1 MVCPSLTK
9 PTKQKIMDTTYRIK
23 LVLKGI
29 LFYATIIAVYFF
41 MAGVDSIYDEGHFFT
56 SVIVVAAL
64 VYACYKLLNKEEVN
78 MFTLSKY
85 FSMEEPAEEDD
96 EW

>member
-1 MVCPSLTK
+1 MVT
-9 PTKQKIMDTTYRIK
+9 DTIK

-41 MAGVDSIYDEGHFFT
+41 MAGVDSIYDEGYFFI
-56 SVIVVAAL
+56 SVVVVAAM
-64 VYACYKLLNKEEVN
+64 VYACYKLLGKEEVD
-78 MFTLSKY
+78 TLLLMKY
-85 FSMEEPAEEDD
+85 FSMEEPAETDD

>member
-1 MVCPSLTK
+1 MVT
-9 PTKQKIMDTTYRIK
+9 DTIK

-41 MAGVDSIYDEGHFFT
+41 MAGVDSIYDEGYFFI
-56 SVIVVAAL
+56 SIVVVAAM
-64 VYACYKLLNKEEVN
+64 VYSCYKLLSKEEVD
-78 MFTLSKY
+78 TLLLMKY
-85 FSMEEPAEEDD
+85 FLMKESAETDD